1 MPPKISDNLSSIP
14 YQRKSSKGP
23 GITTSELLQWSILN
37 RTTEKEDAPK
47 DSNHVDPEK
56 IDPKWLDVILGKD
69 DSVRMRECCE
79 IIQDSSK
86 SLDEKINAL
95 DELEMLVEQ
104 IDNANNLRPLKLWPV
119 LLDVFTSTT
128 EPEIKMYIAWIFGT
142 SVQNNETAQK
152 DFIDN
157 GVLQPVLNS
166 LVNDKDSKVLKKVI
180 YCLSGFLKH
189 NIYGLKTFETL
200 NGYEKLIKTFENKKD
215 DPIIRS
221 RILWLL
227 RSLLLEENE
236 EIKISVGDY
245 LLKTSLFDDVIEV
258 LSTADFN
265 AELYEKS
272 IQFLETYITKVPKI
286 KTNDSYSKI
295 KDQDMQLRI
304 IDLSNKNDSKYI
316 IDELKQLKQ
325 YI

>member
-14 YQRKSSKGP
+14 YQRKNSKGP
-23 GITTSELLQWSILN
+23 GITTSDLLQWSILN
-37 RTTEKEDAPK
+37 QTTEKEDAPK
-47 DSNHVDPEK
+47 TNNHVDPEK

-79 IIQDSSK
+79 IIQDESK
-86 SLDEKINAL
+86 SLNEKLNAL
-95 DELEMLVEQ
+95 DEMEMLVEQ

-157 GVLQPVLNS
+157 GVLQPVINS
-166 LVNDKDSKVLKKVI
+166 LTTDDDTRVLKKVI

-189 NIYGLKTFETL
+189 NAYGLKTFETL
-200 NGYEKLIKTFENKKD
+200 NGYEKLINTFENKKN
-215 DPIIRS
+215 PVIQS

-227 RSLLLEENE
+227 RSLLLEEKE
-236 EIKISVGDY
+236 EIKVSAGEY
-245 LLKTSLFDDVIEV
+245 LLKTSIFEDVINV
-258 LSTADFN
+258 LSTGDFN
-265 AELYEKS
+265 AELFEKS
-272 IQFLETYITKVPKI
+272 IQFLETYITMVPKI
-286 KTNDSYSKI
+286 KSTDSYDKI
-295 KDQDMQLRI
+295 KSQEMQLRI
-304 IDLSNKNDSKYI
+304 IELSNKNDSKYI

-325 YI
+325 VI

>member
-1 MPPKISDNLSSIP
+1 MTPKITDNLSSIP

-23 GITTSELLQWSILN
+23 GITTSDLLQWSILN
-37 RTTEKEDAPK
+37 RTTEGEDAPK
-47 DSNHVDPEK
+47 NNNHIDPEK

-79 IIQDSSK
+79 VIQDDSK
-86 SLDEKINAL
+86 TLDEKLNAL

-128 EPEIKMYIAWIFGT
+128 EPEIKMYLAWIFGT

-152 DFIDN
+152 DFLDN
-157 GVLQPVLNS
+157 GVLQPIINS
-166 LVNDKDSKVLKKVI
+166 LTNDKDTSVLKKVI

-189 NIYGLKTFETL
+189 NAFGLKTFETL
-200 NGYEKLIKTFENKKD
+200 NGYEKLINTFENKKD
-215 DPIIRS
+215 DPVIQS

-236 EIKISVGDY
+236 EIKISVSDY
-245 LLKTSLFDDVIEV
+245 LLKTSIFDNVIEV
-258 LSTADFN
+258 LSNSDFN
-265 AELYEKS
+265 AELFEKS
-272 IQFLETYITKVPKI
+272 IQFLETYITMVPKI
-286 KTNDSYSKI
+286 KSTDSYSKI
-295 KDQDMQLRI
+295 KSQEIYLRI
-304 IDLSNKNDSKYI
+304 IELSNKNDSKYI
-316 IDELKQLKQ
+316 IDELKKLKQ
-325 YI
+325 LI

>member
-23 GITTSELLQWSILN
+23 GITTSDLLQWSILN
-37 RTTEKEDAPK
+37 QTTEKEDAPK
-47 DSNHVDPEK
+47 TKDRVDPEK

-79 IIQDSSK
+79 IIQDESK
-86 SLDEKINAL
+86 SLDEKLNAL
-95 DELEMLVEQ
+95 DEMEMLVEQ

-128 EPEIKMYIAWIFGT
+128 ESEIKMYIAWIFGT

-157 GVLQPVLNS
+157 GVLQPVINA
-166 LVNDKDSKVLKKVI
+166 LVTDDNTNVLKKVI

-189 NIYGLKTFETL
+189 NAYGLKTFETL
-200 NGYEKLIKTFENKKD
+200 NGYEKLINTFENKKN
-215 DPIIRS
+215 PVIQS

-245 LLKTSLFDDVIEV
+245 LLKTCIFDDVIEV
-258 LSTADFN
+258 LSSVTK
-265 AELYEKS
+265 EL
-272 IQFLETYITKVPKI
+272 ITG
-286 KTNDSYSKI
+286 
-295 KDQDMQLRI
+295 
-304 IDLSNKNDSKYI
+304 
-316 IDELKQLKQ
+316 
-325 YI
+325 